1 MSLTWSPRSTA
12 VPSRLFPGS
21 RLGRLTPARD
31 EGHLIA
37 SITSTNIRKLVFLT
51 SSIELVISNPNLVR
65 YYEVIDDRLC
75 QLVERLRRSGYQHR
89 LEVEYQTCES
99 PQDDVEPDFSRS
111 LLKFREQ
118 GLVKIVETDGRVIYC
133 SDEHGVQV

>member
-1 MSLTWSPRSTA
+1 M
-12 VPSRLFPGS
+12 
-21 RLGRLTPARD
+21 
-31 EGHLIA
+31 
-37 SITSTNIRKLVFLT
+37 
-51 SSIELVISNPNLVR
+51 
-65 YYEVIDDRLC
+65 IDDRLC

-133 SDEHGVQV
+133 SDEHGVQVWSTRSIATVPNLGIDITESFFLP

>member
-1 MSLTWSPRSTA
+1 
-12 VPSRLFPGS
+12 
-21 RLGRLTPARD
+21 
-31 EGHLIA
+31 
-37 SITSTNIRKLVFLT
+37 
-51 SSIELVISNPNLVR
+51 VISNPNFVR

-89 LEVEYQTCES
+89 LEVEYQTYES
-99 PQDDVEPDFSRS
+99 PQDDVKPDFSRF

-118 GLVKIVETDGRVIYC
+118 GLVKIVETDGMVIYC